1 MMVISKNIN
10 RLLRYRSLL
19 LKMQDLGFETIY
31 SYNLGKEA
39 GVSPEQVRKDFS
51 QFGLK
56 GKKKGGYN
64 VIELLFTI
72 NNIFRKDELQNVILV
87 GMGNIGHSLLKYRG
101 FKDRMIQIVAT
112 FDIDPSKYR
121 KNCNIPCYPMEELGE
136 VVAELGVK
144 TAIVAVPE
152 RAVKEVCDQLVNA
165 GILGILSFA
174 PTIIKV
180 PPHVTINNIS
190 ISHELESLIYQTLHC
205 KKGLA

>member
-1 MMVISKNIN
+1 MAISKNIN
-10 RLLRYRSLL
+10 RLLGYRSLL
-19 LKMQDLGFETIY
+19 VKMQDLGFETVY

-51 QFGLK
+51 QFGIK

-87 GMGNIGHSLLKYRG
+87 GLGNIGHSLLKYRG
-101 FKDRMIQIVAT
+101 FKNRMIQIVAT

-121 KNCNIPCYPMEELGE
+121 KKCPVPCYPMEELE
-136 VVAELGVK
+136 KVVTDLDVK
-144 TAIVAVPE
+144 TAIVAVPD
-152 RAVKEVCDQLVNA
+152 RAVQEVCDQLINA

-174 PTIIKV
+174 PTNIKV
-180 PPHVTINNIS
+180 PPHITINNIS
-190 ISHELESLIYQTLHC
+190 ISHELESLIYQTLHV
-205 KKGLA
+205 KGD